1 MRKIKVN
8 AKEITPEKL
17 AELRRNAAGI
27 LADHRRSLL
36 NDFPFTGSVLM
47 SLNIIPTRDIR
58 LATAACD
65 GKNIYFD
72 IDFLS
77 SLSAEHAKFVLGH
90 ELWHALLA
98 HMIRGE
104 GYDDQERMNIA
115 MDLEVNQL
123 LVKEGLVCPPD
134 GCMPKMFNLPEDLS
148 AEKYY
153 KLLENFSKSRLQT
166 LANNGTGN
174 GTGNGNGDGSGIPSD
189 DPNTS
194 GNSSGK
200 LKGQFDKHLSEKDNV
215 AQLKPD
221 DSINVCDKWGKLG
234 IDPNYNPGLSK
245 SQLKENAERMR
256 EAAISAAQ
264 TYERSRGTLPG
275 HLAGFVEKITK
286 AEISWQEVLSSFV
299 TRCIGSEPDWNRPN
313 RRFAYSKTYLPS
325 HTSESV
331 HLGVILDTSGSTE
344 NDIPKFL
351 GEVNGIVESFSG
363 YSLTVLQVDTRIHEA
378 VTYGE
383 DNPLDLLHTKFQV
396 KGLGGTR
403 LYPGFKWFQEN
414 DENEVDAIICF
425 TDGECENFTEDMNPG
440 IPVLWVLTKDGNANA
455 KAFGEICR
463 FKNDS
468 NEEI

>member
-58 LATAACD
+58 LPTAACD

-77 SLSAEHAKFVLGH
+77 SLSSEHAKFVLGH

-98 HMIRGE
+98 HMMRGK
-104 GYDDQERMNIA
+104 GFDDHERMNIA

-123 LVKEGLVCPPD
+123 LVKEGLICPPD
-134 GCMPKMFNLPEDLS
+134 GCMPSKFKVPEGKS
-148 AEKYY
+148 AEEYY
-153 KLLENFSKSRLQT
+153 KLLSSTPNSSLKM
-166 LANNGTGN
+166 LANGG
-174 GTGNGNGDGSGIPSD
+174 GIDSDEIPSN

-200 LKGQFDKHLSEKDNV
+200 LKGQFDKHLSSSDNV

-221 DSINVCDKWGKLG
+221 DEVNVCDKWGKLDF
-234 IDPNYNPGLSK
+234 DPNYNPGLSR
-245 SQLKENAERMR
+245 SQLKENAEKMR

-275 HLAGFVEKITK
+275 HLAVFVEKITK

-299 TRCIGSEPDWNRPN
+299 TRCIGSDPDWNRPN

-325 HTSESV
+325 HTSESI
-331 HLGVILDTSGSTE
+331 HLGVIIDTSGSTQ

-351 GEVNGIVESFSG
+351 GEVNGIVEAFSG
-363 YSLTVLQVDTRIHEA
+363 YSLTVLQVDTH
-378 VTYGE
+378 VNDVQTYGE
-383 DNPLDLLHTKFQV
+383 DNPLDLLHTHFEV
-396 KGLGGTR
+396 KGCGGTT
-403 LYPGFKWFQEN
+403 LYPGFEWFQEN
-414 DENEVDAIICF
+414 DENDVDAIICF
-425 TDGECENFTEDMNPG
+425 TDGECEAFTTDMDPG
-440 IPVLWVLTKDGNANA
+440 IPVLWVITKDGNKDN
-455 KAFGEICR
+455 KAFGEICM
-463 FKNDS
+463 FKNEAG
-468 NEEI
+468 EEI